1 MQDFLTACLVQNK
14 FTEEV
19 DNVRWPDSETVK
31 VLGKFDSAVLLHEVE
46 EELEAGQNED
56 SLQFKEIDTRLIP
69 IQWIY
74 QSQSGD
80 KTGFINFLRILKE
93 VSNDNIYGIEFTGVM
108 IDYIWDFYST
118 QIRWKMFYPF
128 CALLLI
134 SHIYFIDLIYRTEE
148 KNSAFQVFT
157 LEFWLRNIVLVLTG
171 LFASLEVFQMIDEG
185 WGYLTDF
192 FNYVN
197 CGSAMLNTIICLN
210 YGYEFGFISRD
221 SEAILCA
228 AAVFFLWLNAL
239 YWMRFFESTAHY
251 VRMIT
256 TTVVDIGYF
265 LFIQG
270 IFMALFG
277 FTLYFINYARAGET
291 VTADD
296 GTAAAP
302 VVIDEH
308 FSSNIANMVLN

>member
-1 MQDFLTACLVQNK
+1 
-14 FTEEV
+14 
-19 DNVRWPDSETVK
+19 
-31 VLGKFDSAVLLHEVE
+31 
-46 EELEAGQNED
+46 
-56 SLQFKEIDTRLIP
+56 
-69 IQWIY
+69 
-74 QSQSGD
+74 
-80 KTGFINFLRILKE
+80 
-93 VSNDNIYGIEFTGVM
+93 
-108 IDYIWDFYST
+108 
-118 QIRWKMFYPF
+118 MFYPF

-134 SHIYFIDLIYRTEE
+134 SHCYFINLIFRTDE
-148 KNSAFQVFT
+148 KNSAFQIFT
-157 LEFWLRNIVLVLTG
+157 LEFWLRNIVLLLTA

-197 CGSAMLNTIICLN
+197 CGSALLNTIICLN
-210 YGYEFGFISRD
+210 YGYELGFIGRD

-270 IFMALFG
+270 IFMATFG
-277 FTLYFINYARAGET
+277 FTLYFINTARASEAD
-291 VTADD
+291 VIADD
-296 GTAAAP
+296 GSNSGPP

-308 FSSNIANMVLN
+308 FASPIANMILN

>member
-1 MQDFLTACLVQNK
+1 
-14 FTEEV
+14 
-19 DNVRWPDSETVK
+19 
-31 VLGKFDSAVLLHEVE
+31 
-46 EELEAGQNED
+46 
-56 SLQFKEIDTRLIP
+56 LIP

-74 QSQSGD
+74 QSHDGS

-93 VSNDNIYGIEFTGVM
+93 ISNDNIYGIEFTGVL

-118 QIRWKMFYPF
+118 QIRWKIFYPF
-128 CALLLI
+128 CALLLLA
-134 SHIYFIDLIYRTEE
+134 HIYFIDLIVRTAE
-148 KNSAFQVFT
+148 KDHAFQIFS
-157 LEFWLRNIVLVLTG
+157 LEFWLRNIVLVLTC
-171 LFASLEVFQMIDEG
+171 LIASLEVFQMIDEG

-197 CGSAMLNTIICLN
+197 CGSALLNIIICLN
-210 YGYEFGFISRD
+210 YGYEMGFIGRD
-221 SEAILCA
+221 SECILCA

-251 VRMIT
+251 VRMIS

-270 IFMALFG
+270 IFMAMFG
-277 FTLYFINYARAGET
+277 FTLYFINMARQGDADVIG
-291 VTADD
+291 DD
-296 GTAAAP
+296 GENAGPP

-308 FSSNIANMVLN
+308 FASPIANMVLN